1 MTRTYTVIFTPRAE
15 RHLDSLYSYI
25 ADQSGEALAEHFV
38 GRIVGHCLNLSAFPE
53 RGTKRDDIRP
63 NLRTTS
69 FARRVM
75 IAYAIDGDTG
85 TVAILGVY
93 YGGQDF
99 KQALSEDAD

>member
-25 ADQSGEALAEHFV
+25 ADQSGEARAKHFV
-38 GRIVGHCLNLSAFPE
+38 GRIIDHCRNLSTFPE

-63 NLRTTS
+63 GLRTTS

-75 IAYAIDGDTG
+75 IAYAVDGDAD

-99 KQALSEDAD
+99 EQALGEGAD